1 MRYLSIL
8 FLIFIFVANPSCKFL
23 RERGLLGG
31 KEKTL
36 ASLLTIQDSIRVADS
51 LSKAKDRILA
61 MENAKIDSAR
71 KAGEQRISMEM
82 KFRYNIIVGSFTT
95 PGYAEGLAEKYR
107 KKGYNPG
114 IIKLKGGSFELVS
127 LEGYEDL
134 GKALSRLKVCHD
146 SLHAKAW
153 LYKRD

>member
-8 FLIFIFVANPSCKFL
+8 FLIFVFVVNPSCKFL
-23 RERGLLGG
+23 RERGLLRG

-71 KAGEQRISMEM
+71 KAGEQRTSMEM

-95 PGYAEGLAEKYR
+95 PAYAEGLAEKYR
-107 KKGYNPG
+107 KKGYNPD
-114 IIKLKGGSFELVS
+114 IIKLKGGSFEMVS
-127 LEGYEDL
+127 LESYEDPV
-134 GKALSRLKVCHD
+134 KALSRLKVFQD
-146 SLHAKAW
+146 SLETKVW
-153 LYKRD
+153 LYKKN